1 MFFHSSDGI
10 MVKFQETAVL
20 PEFWSSTAAWVS
32 GLSLLTSL
40 KVLNGVVRPMSEEM
54 DSMPSLSVMT
64 HFRKS
69 LVAFLSAS
77 EALSLMHQ

>member
-1 MFFHSSDGI
+1 

-20 PEFWSSTAAWVS
+20 PEFWSATAAWMS
-32 GLSLLTSL
+32 GLSLSTSL
-40 KVLNGVVRPMSEEM
+40 KVLNGVVRPMSEER
-54 DSMPSLSVMT
+54 DSIPASSVMT

-69 LVAFLSAS
+69 LVACLSAS